1 MGLYLPSQLVQDA
14 KRHGVRKP
22 RLSVMESG
30 KALRLELTDLHIV
43 LPYLSQLERMIAWS
57 VSMILSDPA
66 RGPRRPRRYKR
77 RARVKS
83 AVSELRTATNAY
95 RVPLPGPARR
105 LCGCW
110 ISFRRRACG
119 KFSVLPVSV
128 GIQSALPQG
137 SVFVRAYPDRLRKV
151 RHYELRIV

>member
-95 RVPLPGPARR
+95 RVPLPGPS
-105 LCGCW
+105 G
-110 ISFRRRACG
+110 
-119 KFSVLPVSV
+119 
-128 GIQSALPQG
+128 
-137 SVFVRAYPDRLRKV
+137 
-151 RHYELRIV
+151 